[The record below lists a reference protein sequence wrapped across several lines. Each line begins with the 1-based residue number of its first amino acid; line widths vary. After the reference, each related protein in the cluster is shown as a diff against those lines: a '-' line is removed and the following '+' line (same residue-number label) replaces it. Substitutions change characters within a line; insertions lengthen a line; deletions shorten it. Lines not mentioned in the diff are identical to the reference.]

1 MADTPQPKPPAS
13 KTEKTLWEVP
23 GVFKVGLI
31 NEEQPPPQPAMQ
43 HMPGNV
49 TLPAALAALAIL
61 CAMFLLLGRRK
72 RRSGK
77 KP

>member
-1 MADTPQPKPPAS
+1 MADTPRPKPPPS
-13 KTEKTLWEVP
+13 RTEKTLWEVSS
-23 GVFKVGLI
+23 VFKVGLV
-31 NEEQPPPQPAMQ
+31 NEEQSPPQPTTL
-43 HMPGNV
+43 HMPGSL
-49 TLPAALAALAIL
+49 TLPFALAALAIL